1 MKLYKNVDICD
12 LKSILDKGILSLDE
26 SGNDNWDSDKR
37 ADNATDCVY
46 LFSPVEGK
54 SNTFTN
60 YGVALVE
67 VEVADA
73 QISEMSETD
82 AHKSDYIEYTT
93 AKVEKEDIKAV
104 YIPQIFKGKLNL
116 DAEVESMVTWCG
128 MTAKHYDN
136 EYNLISASADI
147 LEQFANTAQI
157 EDSKEFNF
165 FRGTDSKRRMID
177 LYEINYIF

>member
-12 LKSILDKGILSLDE
+12 LKSILNKGILSLDE

-46 LFSPVEGK
+46 LFSLVEGK
-54 SNTFTN
+54 NNAFTN
-60 YGVALVE
+60 YGVVLVE
-67 VEVADA
+67 VEVGYA

-82 AHKSDYIEYTT
+82 AHKADYIEYTT
-93 AKVEKEDIKAV
+93 AKVVKEDIKAV
-104 YIPQIFKGKLNL
+104 YIPQIFKSKLNL

-128 MTAKHYDN
+128 MTAKYYDN
-136 EYNLISASADI
+136 EDNLISASEEI
-147 LEQFANTAQI
+147 LKQFASTAQV
-157 EDSKEFNF
+157 EDSKGFNF